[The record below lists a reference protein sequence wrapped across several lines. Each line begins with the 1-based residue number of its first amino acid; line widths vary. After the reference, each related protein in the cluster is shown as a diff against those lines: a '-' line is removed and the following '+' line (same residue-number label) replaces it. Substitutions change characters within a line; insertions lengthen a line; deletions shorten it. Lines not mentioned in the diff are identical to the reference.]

1 MCLIITLIF
10 TILAIKAWSDG
21 QGDAALLYGAIALV
35 FAVLMGWNIKRAWQK
50 RKKAP

>member
-35 FAVLMGWNIKRAWQK
+35 FAVLMGWNVTKVL
-50 RKKAP
+50 KKYD